1 MSRLVSAL
9 VLVVCF
15 GGFAWGDEAPPVD
28 PKPQGAEGKEVT
40 ETVTKEAGDS
50 EDWTLEALKDQLLGR
65 TTVRGALSGGYS
77 YTLSDPEQHRGAN
90 AHRLSDPDHN
100 SFGLTH
106 GVLGLERR
114 VDPNSDVDVG
124 YAFDLAVGRVVEE
137 AYDDGLLQSRGI
149 AIGQAYVDLKTPV
162 FGGMKFRAGK
172 EYGWFGLDSVDLSR
186 NFHQSLSYAALSAPR
201 TLMGVSAEIEL
212 LDGVT
217 YAQYLVNGS
226 DLAID
231 TNDAKSLAGRL
242 RLASDRASLT
252 LSYMLGA
259 DRLDSEGELSWIA
272 EAVATYQLSDV
283 LSIGGLVRVGQ
294 EEANGSTH
302 EFGLLEAQ
310 VRASLFGDRFVIG
323 ARVSVLHDED
333 GMITGRDQSL
343 FEVTATAEFR
353 PLDSVGV
360 GLEYRHDQSSED
372 GAFGGSRG
380 PATRSDQ
387 DTVSFFFRVRF

>member
-1 MSRLVSAL
+1 VSRLISAL

-28 PKPQGAEGKEVT
+28 PKPQGAEGKEVA
-40 ETVTKEAGDS
+40 ETVTKEEGVLD
-50 EDWTLEALKDQLLGR
+50 ELTFEALREQILGR
-65 TTVRGALSGGYS
+65 STVRGALSAGYS
-77 YTLSDPEQHRGAN
+77 YNLADPEQHRGGN
-90 AHRLSDPDHN
+90 ALRLSDPDHN

-106 GVLGLERR
+106 AVLGLERR

-124 YAFDLAVGRVVEE
+124 YGLDLTVGRVVDE

-149 AIGQAYVDLKTPV
+149 AVGQAYVDLKTPL

-231 TNDAKSLAGRL
+231 DNDTKSLAGRL

-259 DRLDSEGELSWIA
+259 DRFDSEGELSWIA
-272 EAVATYQLSDV
+272 EAVATYQVTDT

-294 EEANGSTH
+294 EEVNGSVR

-310 VRASLFGDRFVIG
+310 ARVSLFDGLLHLG
-323 ARVSVLHDED
+323 ARASVLHDED

-343 FEVTATAEFR
+343 FEVTTTAELRLAEQFGVGAEFR
-353 PLDSVGV
+353 
-360 GLEYRHDQSSED
+360 HDESSED
-372 GAFGGSRG
+372 DAFGGSRG
-380 PATRSDQ
+380 AATRSSQ
-387 DTVSFFFRVRF
+387 DTLSFFVRVRF

>member
-1 MSRLVSAL
+1 MSRLISVL

-15 GGFAWGDEAPPVD
+15 GGFAWGADLPPVD
-28 PKPQGAEGKEVT
+28 RKPPGAEGSGVT
-40 ETVTKEAGDS
+40 EAVTKEEEGLDDFSFDAFRD
-50 EDWTLEALKDQLLGR
+50 LVLGR
-65 TTVRGALSGGYS
+65 TTVRGALSAGYS
-77 YTLSDPEQHRGAN
+77 YNLADPEQHRGGN
-90 AHRLSDPDHN
+90 ALRLSDPDHN
-100 SFGLTH
+100 SFALTH
-106 GVLGLERR
+106 AVLGLERR

-124 YAFDLAVGRVVEE
+124 YGLDLTVGRVVDE

-149 AIGQAYVDLKTPV
+149 AVGQAYVDLKTPL

-201 TLMGVSAEIEL
+201 TLVGVSAEIEL

-231 TNDAKSLAGRL
+231 DNDAKSLAGRL
-242 RLASDRASLT
+242 RLASDRGSLT

-259 DRLDSEGELSWIA
+259 DRFDSEGELSWIA
-272 EAVATYQLSDV
+272 EAVATYQLTDT
-283 LSIGGLVRVGQ
+283 LSVGGLVRVGQ
-294 EEANGSTH
+294 EEVNGSVR

-310 VRASLFGDRFVIG
+310 ARVSLFDGLLHLG
-323 ARVSVLHDED
+323 ARASVLHDED

-343 FEVTATAEFR
+343 FEITATAELRLAEQF
-353 PLDSVGV
+353 GV
-360 GLEYRHDQSSED
+360 GAEFRHDESSED
-372 GAFGGSRG
+372 DAFGGSRG
-380 PATRSDQ
+380 AATRSSQ
-387 DTVSFFFRVRF
+387 DTLSFFVRVRF